1 MLFDVQAALAEVLA
15 DKPANPDNPDKQT
28 PQLADLADLAEGLA
42 AISTPASA
50 PAPSPSRQAYP
61 PGAIVHLSRHRPKL
75 DGDGRPVRV
84 LPTHPAT
91 CVICGVA
98 DWLVG
103 MTDMQGRT
111 LHVRCWKVERGTS

>member
-15 DKPANPDNPDKQT
+15 DEPANPANPAKQ
-28 PQLADLADLAEGLA
+28 PSQLADLADLAGQQAE
-42 AISTPASA
+42 ISAPAGA
-50 PAPSPSRQAYP
+50 PAPSPSRLDYP
-61 PGAIVHLSRHRPKL
+61 PGAVVHLSKHRPKL
-75 DGDGRPVRV
+75 DSDGRPVRV

-91 CVICGVA
+91 CAICGQA

-111 LHVRCWKVERGTS
+111 LHVRCWKAEGGDA

>member
-15 DKPANPDNPDKQT
+15 VGPANPANPAKQT
-28 PQLADLADLAEGLA
+28 PQLADLADLAGRQA

-50 PAPSPSRQAYP
+50 PASSRSRQDYP
-61 PGAIVHLSRHRPKL
+61 PGAIVHLSKQRPVQ
-75 DGDGRPVRV
+75 DRDGRPVRL

-91 CVICGVA
+91 CAICGEA

-111 LHVRCWKVERGTS
+111 LHVRCWKAEGGTS

>member
-1 MLFDVQAALAEVLA
+1 MLFDVQAALADVLA
-15 DKPANPDNPDKQT
+15 DKPANPANPAKQK
-28 PQLADLADLAEGLA
+28 PQLADLAGLAGGQA
-42 AISTPASA
+42 AISAPASA
-50 PAPSPSRQAYP
+50 PAPCPSRHDYP
-61 PGAIVHLSRHRPKL
+61 PGAIVHLSRHRPKV

-91 CVICGVA
+91 CAICGIA

-111 LHVRCWKVERGTS
+111 LHARCWKAEGAKS